1 MNRLPHDRSRRR
13 FLKRATLAGAAL
25 ACPSVLLADPYRPLP
40 VSPGRAAPVR
50 VRGRVASGGRG
61 LAGVAVTDGVTVA
74 ATDAEGAFELIADG
88 RRPFV
93 YLSMPA
99 GYAVPRNPTGTA
111 RFYAPMRPDGGGE
124 MQAVFDLEPLAT
136 SDERHA
142 FFVLA
147 DPQTED
153 GFEMSR
159 FHAETV
165 PDVRAT
171 AAALGET
178 PVFGLTCGDIMYDHL
193 DLYPEYERAVAAMGL
208 PFFQVIGNH
217 DLDLDG
223 MTDEASAHTF
233 AAHFGPTH
241 YSFDRGAVHYVVL
254 DDVFWHA
261 AGYLG
266 YLDAD
271 QLGWLAQ
278 DLARIEP
285 GRTVVVF
292 THIPALSTRFRR
304 AGGDT
309 PPPAASITNRE
320 ALYRLLEPFD
330 AHLITGHTHE
340 NEHVFEHGTHEH
352 VCGTVCGAWWSGDI
366 CYDGTPNGYAVFEA
380 RGEELRWRYK
390 STGRD
395 AGHQMRV
402 YGRGADPKAPDEI
415 VANVWDW
422 DPAWTV
428 VWYENGER
436 KGAMA
441 RRTGTDPLSERLHR
455 GPDKPEHRPW
465 VEPVPVEHLFYAPV
479 APDAADVRVEATD
492 RFGRTYTASP
502 EPPEPLMDE

>member
-1 MNRLPHDRSRRR
+1 MIRLPHDRSRRR

-40 VSPGRAAPVR
+40 ASPGRAAPVR

-74 ATDAEGAFELIADG
+74 ATDADGAYELIADG

-93 YLSMPA
+93 YLSLPA

-111 RFYAPMRPDGGGE
+111 RFYAPMRPEGAE
-124 MQAVFDLEPLAT
+124 MTAVFDLEPLAVT
-136 SDERHA
+136 DERHA
-142 FFVLA
+142 FCVLA
-147 DPQTED
+147 DPQTQD
-153 GFEMSR
+153 RFEMSR

-171 AAALGET
+171 AAALGEM
-178 PVFGLTCGDIMYDHL
+178 PVFGLACGDIMFDHL

-217 DLDLDG
+217 DLDQEG
-223 MTDEASAHTF
+223 MTDEASARTF
-233 AAHFGPTH
+233 SSYFGR
-241 YSFDRGAVHYVVL
+241 RG
-254 DDVFWHA
+254 
-261 AGYLG
+261 
-266 YLDAD
+266 
-271 QLGWLAQ
+271 
-278 DLARIEP
+278 E
-285 GRTVVVF
+285 
-292 THIPALSTRFRR
+292 SS
-304 AGGDT
+304 
-309 PPPAASITNRE
+309 PPPSVSITNRE

-330 AHLITGHTHE
+330 AHIISGHTHE

-352 VCGTVCGAWWSGDI
+352 VCGTACGAWWSGDI
-366 CYDGTPNGYAVFEA
+366 CFDGTPNGYAVFEA

-395 AGHQMRV
+395 AGHQIRV

-436 KGAMA
+436 RGAMA
-441 RRTGTDPLSERLHR
+441 RRIGTDPLSERLHR

-465 VEPVPVEHLFYAPV
+465 VEPVPVAHLFYAPV
-479 APDAADVRVEATD
+479 APDADIRVEATD

-502 EPPEPLMDE
+502 MPPEPPEDE